1 MKSSTARSPQ
11 PYPDVK
17 LPPAARRSTE
27 LLRIKPTGAA
37 VHDDPAS
44 LTATTRDANNPLW
57 IITVALLLFLAF
69 AGAIVAG

>member
-17 LPPAARRSTE
+17 LPPAAQRSTE
-27 LLRIKPTGAA
+27 LLRSKPTEAGA
-37 VHDDPAS
+37 HDDPAG
-44 LTATTRDANNPLW
+44 LAATTSDASNPLW

-69 AGAIVAG
+69 AAAIVAG